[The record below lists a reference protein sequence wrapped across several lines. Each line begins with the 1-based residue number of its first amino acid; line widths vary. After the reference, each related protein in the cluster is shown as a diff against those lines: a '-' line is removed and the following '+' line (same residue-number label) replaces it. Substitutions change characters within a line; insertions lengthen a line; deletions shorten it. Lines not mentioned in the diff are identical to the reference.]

1 MKRISV
7 KFSIFA
13 CVMMFINLAGCG
25 IKGNPVM
32 FSPIPDHG
40 QIVQN
45 MQAVSSGNAVI
56 LNWDFFYGKDL
67 KINYIA
73 IEKSEVGS
81 AGNECKTCPRTFKR
95 IGRVPVKP
103 VKAVKPVKE
112 DGQKKEYRSLSF
124 KDKEVVQG
132 KTYNYRLMLCD
143 DYNVCRESSRAEIDF

>member
-1 MKRISV
+1 
-7 KFSIFA
+7 
-13 CVMMFINLAGCG
+13 MMFINFTGCG

-32 FSPIPDHG
+32 PSRVPDHG

-45 MQAVSSGNAVI
+45 LQAVSSGDAVI

-103 VKAVKPVKE
+103 VKPAKPAKE
-112 DGQKKEYRSLSF
+112 DGREKEYSSLSF
-124 KDKEVVQG
+124 KDKEVVRG
-132 KTYNYRLMLCD
+132 KIYNYRLMLCD
-143 DYNVCRESSRAEIDF
+143 GYNVCLESSRAEIDFK